1 MCHTLIG
8 TLYVTPTAVCIASS
22 SGLLTMRQNKEI
34 FPLSALHE
42 VLLPAQ
48 WLARHTDG
56 THSGASSGSMF
67 SSNTLMLV
75 FFKPT
80 VTTPGPGARASSG
93 SREVLVS
100 PMLLDCTKLRHVL
113 LEVKAAFAQVR

>member
-1 MCHTLIG
+1 VCHTLIG
-8 TLYVTPTAVCIASS
+8 TLYVTPTAVCVASS

-48 WLARHTDG
+48 WLARQSEG
-56 THSGASSGSMF
+56 THSGPSGGSMF
-67 SSNTLMLV
+67 SSNTLMLL

-80 VTTPGPGARASSG
+80 ASAPGPGARASSG
-93 SREVLVS
+93 CREVLVS
-100 PMLLDCTKLRHVL
+100 PMLVDCVKLRHVL